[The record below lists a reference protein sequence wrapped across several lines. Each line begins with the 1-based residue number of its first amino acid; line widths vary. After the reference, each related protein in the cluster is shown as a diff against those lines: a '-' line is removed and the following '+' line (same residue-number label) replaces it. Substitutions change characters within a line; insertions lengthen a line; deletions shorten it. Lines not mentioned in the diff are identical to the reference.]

1 MRLKSICISIA
12 LVLVFAGCN
21 KEIELPE
28 GLTNAMTN
36 LATAF
41 QTVDNEMDI
50 AAGQIASGGMDTS
63 MIRTTLQDL
72 INTPTIVDEYSWVT
86 AEGIIKI
93 IEPSQYHA
101 YQGFDISQQ
110 DHIVKLI
117 EEKEPVLSMS
127 FLAIEGFYAVS
138 DIHPILQNNQLFG
151 GVDALIKTKDFL
163 GNVFEPL
170 LAGQDFELWAMEKG
184 GYMIYDQDE
193 SEIGINVFK
202 DSMYTNFPQL
212 IAAFERIDEEET
224 GTTHYSFY
232 KAGTNETVTKLAY
245 WTTFKHHGAEWKI
258 VWVKPE

>member
-1 MRLKSICISIA
+1 MKTKIIFSAIV
-12 LVLVFAGCN
+12 LVLVFVGCN
-21 KEIELPE
+21 KEVELPD

-36 LATAF
+36 LAAAF
-41 QTVDNEMDI
+41 EAVDNEMDI
-50 AAGQIASGGMDTS
+50 AAGEMASGGMDTS
-63 MIRTTLQDL
+63 LIRITLQNL
-72 INTPTIVDEYSWVT
+72 INSPTVVDEYSWIT
-86 AEGIIKI
+86 PEGIIKI
-93 IEPSQYHA
+93 IEPSRYYA

-117 EEKEPVLSMS
+117 ADKGPVLSLS
-127 FLAIEGFYAVS
+127 FMAIEGFYAVS
-138 DIHPILQNNQLFG
+138 DIHPILQNNQLLG

-163 GNVFEPL
+163 GSIFEPL
-170 LAGQDFELWAMEKG
+170 LVGQEFELWAMEKG

-193 SEIGINVFK
+193 SEIGINVFM
-202 DSMYTNFPQL
+202 DPLYTDFPQL

-232 KAGTNETVTKLAY
+232 KAGTSETVTKLAY